1 MYICCRM
8 FKFTKRCM
16 DYVIT
21 TKKLGNNWYLDIIHD
36 NPTAI
41 MFNKKISR
49 FFSQVDVYN
58 EGILQIYLTE
68 CHSIIPDNTIFI
80 NDLDILRYFTTSDNI
95 DIRFSVY
102 DHEFC
107 ISSDMY
113 YLLEQNFNPN
123 FHKYTYTIEISNRTI

>member
-21 TKKLGNNWYLDIIHD
+21 TKKLGNNWYLDMIHD
-36 NPTAI
+36 NPMAI
-41 MFNKKISR
+41 MFNEKISR
-49 FFSQVDVYN
+49 FFSQVDIYN

-80 NDLDILRYFTTSDNI
+80 NDLDILKYFTTSDNI
-95 DIRFSVY
+95 DIRF
-102 DHEFC
+102 
-107 ISSDMY
+107 
-113 YLLEQNFNPN
+113 
-123 FHKYTYTIEISNRTI
+123 R